1 MSRVTTKR
9 RGWRRYSGIAKDRR
23 LLYNSHMRLSVQKTN
38 EIDPGRDAAFYV
50 AHRDELL
57 ARYGG
62 RMIAIRDEEVVADAE
77 TYFELNK
84 LLCARYG
91 GLAYAYIKKV
101 TPQSFEDWGDEPAYI
116 VV

>member
-1 MSRVTTKR
+1 
-9 RGWRRYSGIAKDRR
+9 
-23 LLYNSHMRLSVQKTN
+23 MRDIINL
-38 EIDPGRDAAFYV
+38 DPEADVIYYKSY
-50 AHRDELL
+50 RDEFM

-84 LLCARYG
+84 MLCARYG

-101 TPQSFEDWGDEPAYI
+101 TPLSFEDWGDEPAYI
-116 VV
+116 IAWGFLLRGNGSH